1 MTVIISIIAVLWL
14 LVGAMW
20 VSERRERKR
29 KNRG

>member
-20 VSERRERKR
+20 VSERKR